1 MGLNLIFIGV
11 LATIFALFIRH
22 LSSSMRLMFL
32 GVIGMISALVMHALP
47 SSMRFNFLLLSGELV
62 ILVMFLA
69 DLFNR
74 RWFIVAMRGIAVVF
88 SLLLMFGGL
97 PIAIAQYPTLR
108 QFRCDRTAVRSRL
121 ANCYVELKTL
131 GGFGNYR
138 KNYTQV
144 KQAKIL
150 IVNAKSSSKPGGK
163 LRSDPINVELSP
175 VFLAVQAGVSQKV
188 ETVKPY
194 EPTAT
199 SVVTQINQF
208 LQGDQATL
216 SIDIMDVS
224 WDSNSDGFSG
234 GSRYQS
240 QREHIIV
247 SIFMIP
253 MAFCLGALFLLKIFA
268 VETESDDD

>member
-1 MGLNLIFIGV
+1 
-11 LATIFALFIRH
+11 
-22 LSSSMRLMFL
+22 MRLDYLVYGLALMFT
-32 GVIGMISALVMHALP
+32 GMMMAVVIQSLP
-47 SSMRFNFLLLSGELV
+47 SSMWLTFMLVVGGAVVLFGLLNKYVFS
-62 ILVMFLA
+62 
-69 DLFNR
+69 R
-74 RWFIVAMRGIAVVF
+74 RWFMTAMRGIAVVF
-88 SLLLMFGGL
+88 SLILMFGGV
-97 PIAIAQYPTLR
+97 PIAIAQYPTVR
-108 QFRCDRTAVRSRL
+108 QFRCDRTAGRSRL

-131 GGFGNYR
+131 GGFRNYR
-138 KNYTQV
+138 RDYAQV

-150 IVNAKSSSKPGGK
+150 LVNAKSSSKPGGK

-175 VFLAVQAGVSQKV
+175 VFLVVQTGVSQKLAAV
-188 ETVKPY
+188 RPY

-208 LQGDQATL
+208 LGGDQSIL

-224 WDSNSDGFSG
+224 WDSNSDGFGG

-253 MAFCLGALFLLKIFA
+253 MAFCLGCLFLLKIFA
-268 VETESDDD
+268 VETESDGE